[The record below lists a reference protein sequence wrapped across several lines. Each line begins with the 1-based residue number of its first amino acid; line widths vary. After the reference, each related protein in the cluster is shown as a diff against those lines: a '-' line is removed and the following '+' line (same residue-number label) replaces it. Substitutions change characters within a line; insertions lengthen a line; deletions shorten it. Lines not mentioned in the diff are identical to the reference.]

1 MIKNACALILSLM
14 IPAILFAMVW
24 QSYRYS
30 QLEREIARIEQQ
42 QYEIIDENRR
52 LISGISVLS
61 TPERI
66 SSVAVEDLGMR
77 KVETKEI
84 LRISISR
91 GGLGG

>member
-1 MIKNACALILSLM
+1 MIRNACALILSLM

-52 LISGISVLS
+52 LISVFPFFL
-61 TPERI
+61 PRNE
-66 SSVAVEDLGMR
+66 
-77 KVETKEI
+77 
-84 LRISISR
+84 
-91 GGLGG
+91 

>member
-1 MIKNACALILSLM
+1 MIKNACALILALM

-30 QLEREIARIEQQ
+30 QLEREIARIEQE
-42 QYEIIDENRR
+42 QYAIIEENRR
-52 LISGISVLS
+52 MISGISVLS

-66 SSVAVEDLGMR
+66 STVAVEDLDMR
-77 KVETKEI
+77 KAETKEI

>member
-1 MIKNACALILSLM
+1 MIRNACALILSLM

-77 KVETKEI
+77 KAETKEI

>member
-1 MIKNACALILSLM
+1 MIRNACALILSLM
-14 IPAILFAMVW
+14 IPVILFAMVW

-77 KVETKEI
+77 KAETKEI